1 MTNITLA
8 KIHNLRKNIQNLSGM
23 KRKLFASNNKRYFKM
38 ELVYLAIIPH
48 NIRYIKI
55 KICLK
60 ENMTV
65 SEKGK
70 ITKT

>member
-1 MTNITLA
+1 
-8 KIHNLRKNIQNLSGM
+8 M